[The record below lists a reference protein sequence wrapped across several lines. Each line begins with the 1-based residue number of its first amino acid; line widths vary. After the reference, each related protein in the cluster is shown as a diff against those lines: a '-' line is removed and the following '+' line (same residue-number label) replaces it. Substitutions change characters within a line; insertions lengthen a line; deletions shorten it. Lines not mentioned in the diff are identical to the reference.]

1 MMCTEHPQAVPG
13 SDVVPWPQIEGVD
26 GEAVCGRLGGD
37 VALFASMLQRLL
49 REFSGLERCSVLTDS
64 DQRECASRLHK
75 LKGTAGTLGA
85 TGLARLA
92 AQAEHQA
99 RTGQFDVL
107 GASLAALSANLADLG
122 EHARPALTSAQ
133 DQELKRLKQT
143 ARQRLDLPALEKLLA
158 QLRDSNMAA
167 EKQFRALAPAL
178 LERLGPQAFDEL
190 RLQIEELQ
198 YDLAAA
204 ALALLARSSAEV
216 GSPG

>member
-1 MMCTEHPQAVPG
+1 MCTEHPQAVQG
-13 SDVVPWPQIEGVD
+13 ADVAPWPQIEGID
-26 GEAVCGRLGGD
+26 GQAACGRLGGD
-37 VALFASMLQRLL
+37 VALFTSMLQRLL
-49 REFSGLERCSVLTDS
+49 REFSGLERCSVLTEP
-64 DQRECASRLHK
+64 DQRACASRLHK

-99 RTGQFDVL
+99 RTGQFDAL
-107 GASLAALSANLADLG
+107 GVSLAALSAKLAELG
-122 EHARPALTSAQ
+122 EQARPVLTLAQ
-133 DQELKRLKQT
+133 DRDMQRLKLT
-143 ARQRLDLPALEKLLA
+143 APPRLDLPALEKLLA

-190 RLQIEELQ
+190 RLQIDELQ

-216 GSPG
+216 ESPG